1 MMRQAAIKLS
11 RCLGGAILAM
21 LPASA
26 HAGCADPFKIAV
38 ERGAKAFTQTRHLNK
53 VATPL
58 VSHGEAVIAPDRVE
72 WHVTKPLDVLTTIT
86 PQGITQSVEN
96 APPQALGPQDSSSSF
111 LTSTGLFDLLVGDF
125 AAARAHYDIVNLPS
139 EQAKSWKL
147 NFTPR
152 QPALAKFISSI
163 VVEGCARIEQ
173 VEVHQANGDWMQI
186 VLAAGRQG
194 D

>member
-1 MMRQAAIKLS
+1 MRYAAIKLS
-11 RCLGGAILAM
+11 GSLSGVILAM
-21 LPASA
+21 LPAIV
-26 HAGCADPFKIAV
+26 HANCADPFKIAV

-58 VSHGEAVIAPDRVE
+58 ISQGEAVIAPDRVE

-86 PQGITQSVEN
+86 PRGITQSVEN
-96 APPQALGPQDSSSSF
+96 SPPQSVGPEDASNSF

-125 AAARAHYDIVNLPS
+125 ATARTHYDIVNIPT
-139 EQAKSWKL
+139 QQTKSWKL

-152 QPALAKFISSI
+152 QPALAQFISNI
-163 VVEGCARIEQ
+163 VVEGCTGIEQ

-186 VLAAGRQG
+186 TLAAGRRG

>member
-1 MMRQAAIKLS
+1 MRNVALKLS
-11 RCLGGAILAM
+11 LSLGGAVLTM
-21 LPASA
+21 LPAIV

-58 VSHGEAVIAPDRVE
+58 VSQGKAVIAPDRVE

-86 PQGITQSVEN
+86 PRGITQSVEN
-96 APPQALGPQDSSSSF
+96 SPPQALGPQDTSNSF

-125 AAARAHYDIVNLPS
+125 AAAGTHYDIVTMPS

-152 QPALAKFISSI
+152 QPAVAQFISNI
-163 VVEGCARIEQ
+163 VVEGCTRIEQ

-186 VLAAGRQG
+186 TLAAGRG
-194 D
+194 G

>member
-1 MMRQAAIKLS
+1 MRYAAIRLS
-11 RCLGGAILAM
+11 VSLGGTMLAM
-21 LPASA
+21 LPALGY
-26 HAGCADPFKIAV
+26 AGCADPFGIAI

-58 VSHGEAVIAPDRVE
+58 VSQGKAVIAPDRVE

-96 APPQALGPQDSSSSF
+96 SPPQTLGPQDSSNSF
-111 LTSTGLFDLLVGDF
+111 LSSTGLFDLLVGDF
-125 AAARAHYDIVNLPS
+125 AAARTHYDIVNMPVQ
-139 EQAKSWKL
+139 QAKSWKL

-152 QPALAKFISSI
+152 QSALAQFISKI
-163 VVEGCARIEQ
+163 VVEGCTHIEQ
-173 VEVHQANGDWMQI
+173 VEVYQANGDWMQI
-186 VLAAGRQG
+186 KLAAGRQG